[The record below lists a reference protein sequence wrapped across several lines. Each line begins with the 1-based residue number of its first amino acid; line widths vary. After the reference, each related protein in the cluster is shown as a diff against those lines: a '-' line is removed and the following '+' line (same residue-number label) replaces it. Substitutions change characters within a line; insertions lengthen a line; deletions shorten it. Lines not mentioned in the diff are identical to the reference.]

1 MPIIVK
7 KIYVGEDLKRSQGNG
22 YQLQVKAEA
31 EIVVIPKGSDIEF
44 EFAGVRIVEKKDG
57 SGLTIVPPS
66 SKRLKA
72 NGEIEYI
79 NLFSI
84 PKQWFNPIKE
94 KVLEKYETFDPGA
107 PLDAVNDE
115 DDDDLK
121 DPFEL

>member
-1 MPIIVK
+1 MPIIIK
-7 KIYVGEDLKRSQGNG
+7 KVYVGEDLRRSQGNG
-22 YQLQVKAEA
+22 YQLTVKAEA

-44 EFAGVRIVEKKDG
+44 EYAGIRIMEKKDG

-79 NLFSI
+79 NLYSI

-94 KVLEKYETFDPGA
+94 KVLEKYASFDPEA
-107 PLDAVNDE
+107 PLDAVSDSDDE
-115 DDDDLK
+115 LE
-121 DPFEL
+121 DPFALD

>member
-7 KIYVGEDLKRSQGNG
+7 KIYLGEDLKRSQGNG
-22 YQLQVKAEA
+22 YQLTTKAEA

-44 EFAGVRIVEKKDG
+44 EYAGVRIMEKKDG

-66 SKRLKA
+66 TKRLKA
-72 NGEIEYI
+72 NGETEYI

-94 KVLEKYETFDPGA
+94 AVLAKYDAFDPEA
-107 PLDAVNDE
+107 PLDAVS
-115 DDDDLK
+115 DDDDELQ
-121 DPFEL
+121 DPFAV